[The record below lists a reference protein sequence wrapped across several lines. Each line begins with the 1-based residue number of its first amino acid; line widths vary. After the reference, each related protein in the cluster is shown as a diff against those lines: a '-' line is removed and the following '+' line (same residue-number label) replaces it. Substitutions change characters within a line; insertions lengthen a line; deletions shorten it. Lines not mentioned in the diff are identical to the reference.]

1 MALLDGCVKRFPS
14 LSLISSAKEN
24 AVIPIVGMSKL
35 RRGAIRWD
43 SAGQLTRPR
52 SEPAPQLA
60 RSPALQLA
68 RSTLRARGRLV
79 TWTEPRPSGP
89 PRPRR
94 APSLSPSLPLPPRPG
109 PAHPPPLP
117 TGSLRPCR
125 VGLRAAG
132 RRRPDGRAHART
144 SGRTRRGR
152 RARTARAG
160 AARPA
165 REGRGRAQVRRRRRW
180 PRKGWAC

>member
-60 RSPALQLA
+60 RSPALQLV

-109 PAHPPPLP
+109 PAHPPPPHRLP
-117 TGSLRPCR
+117 EALPG
-125 VGLRAAG
+125 RAAG
-132 RRRPDGRAHART
+132 GRAPTAGRTGAREDGRTDAPRAPGTH
-144 SGRTRRGR
+144 GPGR
-152 RARTARAG
+152 RCE
-160 AARPA
+160 ARP
-165 REGRGRAQVRRRRRW
+165 GGPG
-180 PRKGWAC
+180 PRSGEATATLAP